1 MNAKIFDILTQIVII
16 LTIISL
22 LAGLFNSFFSYT
34 DKPHLTYES
43 GYYPLSEGKSLGLI
57 ILRNEGQ
64 KIAEDV
70 EININA
76 KGEIENV
83 MGQKGFILEQIEDEV
98 LFYDNPEYELKK
110 DNLSSKIKIHQ
121 IPKGVKYT
129 VSVIVKKGSGDP
141 IDELMVESGNGGT
154 EEKYPQ
160 NENSFLKIFAVTIV
174 AFIAGALWAIKIY

>member
-1 MNAKIFDILTQIVII
+1 MHNYYNQQEISWDKYVSSAVNDMVDAGVDILGD
-16 LTIISL
+16 LKRRDFTIN
-22 LAGLFNSFFSYT
+22 AMG
-34 DKPHLTYES
+34 
-43 GYYPLSEGKSLGLI
+43 
-57 ILRNEGQ
+57 
-64 KIAEDV
+64 
-70 EININA
+70 INA